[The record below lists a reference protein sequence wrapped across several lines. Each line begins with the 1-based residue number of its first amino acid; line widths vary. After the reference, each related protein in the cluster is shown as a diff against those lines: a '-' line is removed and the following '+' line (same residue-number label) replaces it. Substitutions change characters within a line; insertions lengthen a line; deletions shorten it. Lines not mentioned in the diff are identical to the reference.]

1 MNPVV
6 LSLAFSAAILG
17 SLLVKFWLATRQ
29 LRHVAAHRAAVP
41 SSFAATVPLAA
52 HQKAA
57 DYTLAKLRLGIVD
70 SAFSSAILIAW
81 TLLGGLGALNAVLL
95 DWAAPRWGSMVY
107 QLLLVG
113 AFTLISSLIDLPF
126 ELYRTFRLEQRFGF
140 NKMTPALFIGDLVKS
155 TGLGIVIGQV
165 ITLVFGR
172 QVQFAE
178 SPLSGAARVLGTAYS
193 EYRLLLVG
201 VAVALGLGLAWVMNG
216 TRLGLVTR
224 AVIANEDL
232 AQSLGV
238 DTTRVRFAT
247 FGLGSA
253 LASLAGALVVPLS
266 SVDPNMGV
274 PWLVGA
280 FMLVLLSGSSL
291 VAMAMAAL
299 VLGGAQV
306 LVSTYLNAVLGGM
319 TVAVLAAIILR
330 IRPAGFARA

>member
-1 MNPVV
+1 MNI
-6 LSLAFSAAILG
+6 LLLDIITTAAILYVVAAG
-17 SLLVKFWLATRQ
+17 LLIVYGVMGIISFAHGAMLTIGGYAALLVTQAGLSPWLGLPAAALAGLVAGAGIEMGVLRSLYRRPLDAILAT
-29 LRHVAAHRAAVP
+29 
-41 SSFAATVPLAA
+41 
-52 HQKAA
+52 
-57 DYTLAKLRLGIVD
+57 
-70 SAFSSAILIAW
+70 W
-81 TLLGGLGALNAVLL
+81 
-95 DWAAPRWGSMVY
+95 
-107 QLLLVG
+107 
-113 AFTLISSLIDLPF
+113 
-126 ELYRTFRLEQRFGF
+126 
-140 NKMTPALFIGDLVKS
+140 
-155 TGLGIVIGQV
+155 GLGIVIGQV

-291 VAMAMAAL
+291 VAMAVAAL

>member
-1 MNPVV
+1 MTILLLDIVTT
-6 LSLAFSAAILG
+6 AAILYVVAVG
-17 SLLVKFWLATRQ
+17 LLIVFGVMGIISFAHGAMLTIGGYAALLVTQAGLSPWLGLPAAAFAGLVAGAAIEVGVLRSLYRRPLDAILAT
-29 LRHVAAHRAAVP
+29 
-41 SSFAATVPLAA
+41 
-52 HQKAA
+52 
-57 DYTLAKLRLGIVD
+57 
-70 SAFSSAILIAW
+70 W
-81 TLLGGLGALNAVLL
+81 
-95 DWAAPRWGSMVY
+95 
-107 QLLLVG
+107 
-113 AFTLISSLIDLPF
+113 
-126 ELYRTFRLEQRFGF
+126 
-140 NKMTPALFIGDLVKS
+140 
-155 TGLGIVIGQV
+155 GLGIVIGQV

-172 QVQFAE
+172 QVQFTA
-178 SPLSGAARVLGTAYS
+178 SPLSGAATLLGATYS

-201 VAVALGLGLAWVMNG
+201 VAVVLGLGITWVMNG

-238 DTTRVRFAT
+238 DSTRVRFVT

-291 VAMAMAAL
+291 AAMAVAAL
-299 VLGGAQV
+299 VLGAAQV

>member
-1 MNPVV
+1 MILLLDIVTT
-6 LSLAFSAAILG
+6 AAILYVVAVG
-17 SLLVKFWLATRQ
+17 LLIVFGVMGIISFAHGAMLTIGGYAALLVTQAGLSPWLGLPAAALAGLVAGAGIEVGVLRSLYRRPLDAILAT
-29 LRHVAAHRAAVP
+29 
-41 SSFAATVPLAA
+41 
-52 HQKAA
+52 
-57 DYTLAKLRLGIVD
+57 
-70 SAFSSAILIAW
+70 W
-81 TLLGGLGALNAVLL
+81 
-95 DWAAPRWGSMVY
+95 
-107 QLLLVG
+107 
-113 AFTLISSLIDLPF
+113 
-126 ELYRTFRLEQRFGF
+126 
-140 NKMTPALFIGDLVKS
+140 
-155 TGLGIVIGQV
+155 GLGIVIGQV

-172 QVQFAE
+172 QVQFAA
-178 SPLSGAARVLGTAYS
+178 SPLSGAATLLGATYS
-193 EYRLLLVG
+193 EYRLLLIG
-201 VAVALGLGLAWVMNG
+201 VAVLLGLGITWVMNG

-238 DTTRVRFAT
+238 DSTKVRFAT

-266 SVDPNMGV
+266 SVDPSMGV

-291 VAMAMAAL
+291 TAMAAAAV
-299 VLGGAQV
+299 VLGAAQV

>member
-1 MNPVV
+1 MTILLLDIVTT
-6 LSLAFSAAILG
+6 AAILYVVAVG
-17 SLLVKFWLATRQ
+17 LLIVFGVMGIISFAHGAMLTIGGYAALLVTQAGLSPWLGLPAAALAGLVAGAGIEVGVLRSLYRRPLDAILAT
-29 LRHVAAHRAAVP
+29 
-41 SSFAATVPLAA
+41 
-52 HQKAA
+52 
-57 DYTLAKLRLGIVD
+57 
-70 SAFSSAILIAW
+70 W
-81 TLLGGLGALNAVLL
+81 
-95 DWAAPRWGSMVY
+95 
-107 QLLLVG
+107 
-113 AFTLISSLIDLPF
+113 
-126 ELYRTFRLEQRFGF
+126 
-140 NKMTPALFIGDLVKS
+140 
-155 TGLGIVIGQV
+155 GLGIVIGQV

-172 QVQFAE
+172 QVQFTA
-178 SPLSGAARVLGTAYS
+178 SPLSGAATLLGATYS

-201 VAVALGLGLAWVMNG
+201 VAVVLGLGITWVMNG

-238 DTTRVRFAT
+238 DSTRVRFVT

-291 VAMAMAAL
+291 AAMAVAAL
-299 VLGGAQV
+299 VLGAAQV

>member
-1 MNPVV
+1 MNILLLDIVTT
-6 LSLAFSAAILG
+6 AAILYVVAAG
-17 SLLVKFWLATRQ
+17 LLIVYGVMGIISFAHGAMLTIGGYAALLVTQAGLSPWLGLPAAALAGLVAGAGIEVGVLRSLYRRPLDAILAT
-29 LRHVAAHRAAVP
+29 
-41 SSFAATVPLAA
+41 
-52 HQKAA
+52 
-57 DYTLAKLRLGIVD
+57 
-70 SAFSSAILIAW
+70 W
-81 TLLGGLGALNAVLL
+81 
-95 DWAAPRWGSMVY
+95 
-107 QLLLVG
+107 
-113 AFTLISSLIDLPF
+113 
-126 ELYRTFRLEQRFGF
+126 
-140 NKMTPALFIGDLVKS
+140 
-155 TGLGIVIGQV
+155 GLGIVIGQL

-178 SPLSGAARVLGTAYS
+178 SPLSGAAAVLGTAYS

-201 VAVALGLGLAWVMNG
+201 VAVALGLGLAWGMNG

-291 VAMAMAAL
+291 VAMAAAAL
-299 VLGGAQV
+299 VLGAAQV

-319 TVAVLAAIILR
+319 TVAVLAAVILR